1 MIFEEKTLESQ
12 HIYKGAIINLRKD
25 KVTVSGGESYREIV
39 EHSGGAV
46 IGAIT
51 DDGNIVMVKQYRKA
65 ANRVM
70 LEVPAGKR
78 DDDEELIET
87 ARRELKEETGYTA
100 GKIIPLGKM
109 YPTPGYSE
117 EILEIFLARDLIPGE
132 TDFDENEA
140 IDILD
145 YPLDDLVDMIMAG
158 EITDGKTQVTIFMIK
173 EYLGRENNK

>member
-12 HIYKGAIINLRKD
+12 HIYKGSIINLRKD
-25 KVTVSGGESYREIV
+25 RVTVSGGESYREII

-46 IGAIT
+46 IGAII

-158 EITDGKTQVTIFMIK
+158 EITDGKTQVTVFMIK